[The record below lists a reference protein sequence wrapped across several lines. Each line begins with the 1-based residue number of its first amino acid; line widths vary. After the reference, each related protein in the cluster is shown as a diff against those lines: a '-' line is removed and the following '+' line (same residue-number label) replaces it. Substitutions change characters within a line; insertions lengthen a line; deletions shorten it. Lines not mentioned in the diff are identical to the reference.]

1 MPVHR
6 TGAGPRWGENVAES
20 MFMPPGGAQG
30 LVRGVGRW
38 ALVALMVNSIVGS
51 GIFGLPSKADGL
63 LGPYALLAY
72 LVCAVVI
79 SWVALCLAEVASR
92 FSGTGGPYLYAR
104 QAFGPLPGFLVGWL
118 MWLTRVTS
126 IAAIAHVLASY
137 FAFFWEPA
145 AAGLGRVLVTSGAIL
160 ALTAVNWVGV
170 RQAAGTASVF
180 AVAKLLPLFLFVGVG
195 LFALDVARF
204 APAEPLAAG
213 PFSQAVL
220 QLVFAFAG
228 FEAVVI
234 ATGEMRSPARDI
246 PFSLFVA
253 IGLSTVLY
261 VGIQAVCLGTLPE
274 LAGSSR
280 PLADAA
286 VRFVGPA
293 GGAAISLGALL
304 STTGTLLATILVGP
318 RVLFAMAEQR
328 QLPAWFARVHER
340 FRTPHAA
347 LLVTSVVGLGLA
359 VSGSFLY
366 LLTLN
371 VIARLLIY
379 IGTAAA
385 LVVFRRRSGGASAP
399 FVVRAAPLLVG
410 LTIAACVWL
419 LTSIGA
425 REIRDTSIALAA
437 GLALYGW
444 AARGRTARPAGD

>member
-1 MPVHR
+1 MVEPS
-6 TGAGPRWGENVAES
+6 TIAPAGEAR
-20 MFMPPGGAQG
+20 G

-38 ALVALMVNSIVGS
+38 ALVALMVNGIVGS

-72 LVCAVVI
+72 LVCAVII

-104 QAFGPLPGFLVGWL
+104 EAFGPLPGFLFGWI

-145 AAGLGRVLVTSGAIL
+145 AAGLGRALVTSGAIL
-160 ALTAVNWVGV
+160 ILTAVNWVGV
-170 RQAAGTASVF
+170 RQAAASAGFF
-180 AVAKLLPLFLFVGVG
+180 AVAKLLPLFLFVGIG
-195 LFALDVARF
+195 FFALDAERF
-204 APAEPLAAG
+204 VPAEAVMPG
-213 PFSQAVL
+213 PFAQAVL

-253 IGLSTVLY
+253 IGFSTVLY
-261 VGIQAVCLGTLPE
+261 LAIQAVCLGTLPE
-274 LAGSSR
+274 LAGSSK

-286 VRFVGPA
+286 VRFVGPL
-293 GGAAISLGALL
+293 GGSAISFGAIL

-328 QLPAWFARVHER
+328 QLPGWFGRVHER
-340 FRTPHAA
+340 YRTPHTA
-347 LLVTSVVGLGLA
+347 LLLTSLVGVALA
-359 VSGSFLY
+359 VSGSFIY

-371 VIARLLIY
+371 VIARLIIY
-379 IGTAAA
+379 IGTAVA
-385 LVVFRRRSGGASAP
+385 LLVFRRRTGRASAP
-399 FVVRAAPLLVG
+399 FVAPFGGVLVAV
-410 LTIAACVWL
+410 TIAACVWL
-419 LTSIGA
+419 LTSIGL
-425 REIRDTSIALAA
+425 REVRDTSIAVVA
-437 GLALYGW
+437 GLALYAF
-444 AARGRTARPAGD
+444 AARRRAAPTGSD